1 MLRIAFRNLLRARRR
16 NLLAGGT
23 MALGSA
29 ALVVGGG
36 LNAGIA
42 RQLVS
47 NLVATQTGHVQV
59 VVRPRDFE
67 PQNSPF
73 DAYGL
78 DLLPRAA
85 DLARRIEALTG
96 VRRATPLLY
105 GRGNV
110 LAGSRSSPVSLIG
123 IRPDAE
129 PELRQAHPPVE
140 GAFLPAGD
148 ESAAYVAA
156 PLARKLR
163 VAPGDTISFVVQT
176 PQGAVESIDGVVC
189 GVFAKGAPWFDNAVY
204 VPLSAAQNLYRWE
217 GGATNVKVLL
227 ADGSVRAARRART
240 AVEEAVAG
248 ADLPV
253 APGTVVRVET
263 CDEAGRFSFA
273 IIQANAAALLILASF
288 LFAAATVGVVNGMLM
303 SVHERT
309 REIGAIRALGMRRRA
324 VIRLFLLEGFALG
337 SVAGLVGAAVGGA
350 VVLYLGHGG
359 IPMNTMTLAWMAG
372 GDRLFPVLRAA
383 SVATAALAITGL
395 STLAAAYPAWMASR
409 LEPREALHHV

>member
-1 MLRIAFRNLLRARRR
+1 
-16 NLLAGGT
+16 
-23 MALGSA
+23 
-29 ALVVGGG
+29 
-36 LNAGIA
+36 
-42 RQLVS
+42 
-47 NLVATQTGHVQV
+47 
-59 VVRPRDFE
+59 
-67 PQNSPF
+67 
-73 DAYGL
+73 
-78 DLLPRAA
+78 
-85 DLARRIEALTG
+85 
-96 VRRATPLLY
+96 
-105 GRGNV
+105 
-110 LAGSRSSPVSLIG
+110 
-123 IRPDAE
+123 
-129 PELRQAHPPVE
+129 
-140 GAFLPAGD
+140 
-148 ESAAYVAA
+148 
-156 PLARKLR
+156 
-163 VAPGDTISFVVQT
+163 
-176 PQGAVESIDGVVC
+176 
-189 GVFAKGAPWFDNAVY
+189 
-204 VPLSAAQNLYRWE
+204 
-217 GGATNVKVLL
+217 
-227 ADGSVRAARRART
+227 
-240 AVEEAVAG
+240 
-248 ADLPV
+248 
-253 APGTVVRVET
+253 VET